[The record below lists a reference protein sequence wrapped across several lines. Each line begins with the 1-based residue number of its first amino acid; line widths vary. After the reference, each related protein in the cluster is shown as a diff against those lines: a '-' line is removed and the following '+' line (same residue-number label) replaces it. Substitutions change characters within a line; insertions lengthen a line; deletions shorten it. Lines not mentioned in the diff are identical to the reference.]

1 MRLVTD
7 LLLSAIVNAIRGIF
21 MVIRKFAAAFAA
33 AMLVVTPAQAARET
47 EPIKVTS
54 PKNLT
59 GTQRVVIGQFSI
71 GFIIERKDSTKAGG
85 GLMGSGFGGRSTV
98 RSTLGGYTPEELQQ
112 ITNTA
117 YDDFVAKLT
126 AAGFEVAD
134 RAALAAAPA
143 IARET
148 GEAAPREFT
157 TVTGRDDKAKVMVVG
172 ASQSAPLRIM
182 PGDVMAGGF
191 GAIGMNIASGRVLG
205 AQSTYAKETGTRVIN
220 VIYYIDF
227 ANSEEYG
234 GWFRSSSAVKV
245 NGSLA
250 LIPDYSKLTVVAPD
264 YKTGV
269 LTLKD
274 PVAVGGDFFEKEDT
288 MSGAEKASNRVANV
302 IGFIGGVGTNSS
314 KKFSF
319 TARPGAYVAGVGQAT
334 SEANAAMAQ
343 KLASLR

>member
-1 MRLVTD
+1 M
-7 LLLSAIVNAIRGIF
+7 I
-21 MVIRKFAAAFAA
+21 IRKFTAAFAA
-33 AMLVVTPAQAARET
+33 IMLVVAPVQAARES

-54 PKNLT
+54 AKNLT
-59 GTQRVVIGQFSI
+59 GTQRVVIGQFAI
-71 GFIIERKDSTKAGG
+71 GFIIERKDSSKAGG
-85 GLMGSGFGGRSTV
+85 GLMGNGFGGRSTV
-98 RSTLGGYTPEELQQ
+98 RSTLAGYTPEDLQQ

-117 YDDFVAKLT
+117 YDDFAAKLT

-134 RAALAAAPA
+134 RAALAAVPA
-143 IARET
+143 IAREA

-172 ASQSAPLRIM
+172 ASQTSPLRIM
-182 PGDVMAGGF
+182 PGDVMVGGF
-191 GAIGMNIASGRVLG
+191 GAIGMNMAAGRVQG
-205 AQSTYAKETGTRVIN
+205 AQSTFAKETGTRVIN

-227 ANSEEYG
+227 ATSEEYG

-250 LIPDYSKLTVVAPD
+250 LIPDYSKVTVVGAD
-264 YKTGV
+264 YKTGM

-288 MSGAEKASNRVANV
+288 MSGTEKATNRVANV
-302 IGFIGGVGTNSS
+302 IGFLGGVGTNSS

-319 TARPGAYVAGVGQAT
+319 TARPGAYVSGVGQAT
-334 SEANAAMAQ
+334 GEANSAMAQ
-343 KLASLR
+343 KLAALR

>member
-1 MRLVTD
+1 M
-7 LLLSAIVNAIRGIF
+7 IF
-21 MVIRKFAAAFAA
+21 RKFTAAIAV
-33 AMLVVTPAQAARET
+33 AMLFAVPAQAAKEQ
-47 EPIKVTS
+47 EAIKVTS
-54 PKNLT
+54 AKNLA
-59 GTQRVVIGQFSI
+59 GTQRVVVGQFSI
-71 GFIIERKDSTKAGG
+71 GFIIERKDSAKSGG
-85 GLMGSGFGGRSTV
+85 GIMGSGFGGRSTV
-98 RSTLGGYTPEELQQ
+98 RSTLAGYTPEELQQ

-117 YDDFVAKLT
+117 YDDLVAKLT

-134 RAALAAAPA
+134 RAALSAVPA
-143 IARET
+143 IVRET

-172 ASQSAPLRIM
+172 ASQTAPLRIM
-182 PGDVMAGGF
+182 PGDVMVGGF
-191 GAIGMNIASGRVLG
+191 GAIGMNMAAGRVLN
-205 AQSTYAKETGTRVIN
+205 AQSIYAKETGTRVIN

-234 GWFRSSSAVKV
+234 GWFRTTSAVQV

-250 LIPDYSKLTVVAPD
+250 LIPDYSKLTVVGAD
-264 YKTGV
+264 YKTGT

-274 PVAVGGDFFEKEDT
+274 PVAVGGDFFDKEDT
-288 MSGAEKASNRVANV
+288 MSGAEKTTNRVANV
-302 IGFIGGVGTNSS
+302 IGFLGGVGTNSS

-343 KLASLR
+343 KLATLR

>member
-1 MRLVTD
+1 MFL
-7 LLLSAIVNAIRGIF
+7 
-21 MVIRKFAAAFAA
+21 RKFAVVIAAVL
-33 AMLVVTPAQAARET
+33 MVVTPAQAAKET
-47 EPIKVTS
+47 EAIKVTS
-54 PKNLT
+54 AKNLA

-71 GFIIERKDSTKAGG
+71 GFIIERKDSAKAGG
-85 GLMGSGFGGRSTV
+85 GLGGSGFGGRSTV
-98 RSTLGGYTPEELQQ
+98 RSTLAGYTPEDLQQ
-112 ITNTA
+112 ITNSA

-126 AAGFEVAD
+126 AAGIEVAD
-134 RAALAAAPA
+134 RSTLAAAPA
-143 IARET
+143 IAREA

-157 TVTGRDDKAKVMVVG
+157 TVTGRDDKAKVLVVG
-172 ASQSAPLRIM
+172 SSQTAPLRIM

-191 GAIGMNIASGRVLG
+191 GAIGMNIAAGRVLG
-205 AQSTYAKETGTRVIN
+205 AQSIFAKETGTRVIN

-234 GWFRSSSAVKV
+234 GWFRSSSAVQV

-250 LIPDYSKLTVVAPD
+250 LIPDYSKVTVVGPD
-264 YKTGV
+264 YKTGT

-302 IGFIGGVGTNSS
+302 IGFLGGVGTNSS
-314 KKFSF
+314 KKFTF
-319 TARPGAYVAGVGQAT
+319 TARPGAYVLGVGQAT
-334 SEANAAMAQ
+334 GEANGLLAQ